1 TRTQVSLDDPATP
14 DAARA
19 VLREN
24 QRALR
29 RLARTVDNVVAWTI
43 PRPPGGGPGPVDACE
58 ALAGRLVA
66 EEAGAADKGVFFDAE
81 RRGLCPVALDAEELV
96 LAVRNLVS
104 NAIAWTPPGGA
115 VTLVVERECEG
126 GAVRVVV
133 DDDGPGV
140 PEDAYA
146 EIFSPFRKRGEHAG
160 AYGLGLA
167 LVRAIA
173 ERAGGA
179 VEVRRSPS
187 GGARFTLTL
196 PAAAGGRRAE

>member
-1 TRTQVSLDDPATP
+1 
-14 DAARA
+14 
-19 VLREN
+19 
-24 QRALR
+24 
-29 RLARTVDNVVAWTI
+29 
-43 PRPPGGGPGPVDACE
+43 
-58 ALAGRLVA
+58 
-66 EEAGAADKGVFFDAE
+66 
-81 RRGLCPVALDAEELV
+81 
-96 LAVRNLVS
+96 
-104 NAIAWTPPGGA
+104 
-115 VTLVVERECEG
+115 VVERECEG

-140 PEDAYA
+140 PEDARE